1 MDRNDQAPASAV
13 QLDPQAHDGHVK
25 SAEEKRYLRKLDL
38 CLLTFTCISQLIKY
52 LDQQN
57 INFAYTSGMKESLN
71 LYGNELNYFTTYFN
85 VGYCIFLVPSQ
96 IMITRFKPAIW
107 LSCLELIW
115 GALTLGLAGVKNHKQ
130 VYAIRAF
137 IGAAESSAYPGAVAL
152 LMTWYTPL
160 EMAKRI
166 GFYHS
171 CQPIGS
177 MVAGGLQAAIL
188 KSLDGSHG
196 LEGWRWTFI
205 INGIMTIVIAALGFF
220 MIPDF
225 PDRPNKL
232 AFWFTAH
239 DKRIAEDRL
248 LRWRR
253 VAPDAI
259 NWRTAKKAA
268 STIITP
274 ALMWLYTASL
284 IAVAAV
290 SYFNLF
296 LKSLKH
302 ADGTAVWSAEAL
314 SAVPMVGYT
323 IQILSTWFF
332 AFCSDYF
339 RTRWLCLLA
348 IACIGI
354 PSATILTIWNVSTAA
369 KYYAFFAL
377 YATNT
382 GAPIIWSWM
391 SDMLPTEPEQRTL
404 TISIC
409 ISFYYAINAW
419 SNPLIYP
426 AKEAPHYK
434 HGWGVSLGLY
444 CSVVC
449 IILALRTYDIKV
461 IRPRNYRARLA
472 LEQEYLE
479 SVSAAQAVLNDE
491 EFGAS
496 TLDKDK
502 QGTTVVSVL
511 EHNITK

>member
-1 MDRNDQAPASAV
+1 MTNHNENDEPRTGAV
-13 QLDPQAHDGHVK
+13 QLDPQGHDGHVK
-25 SAEEKRYLRKLDL
+25 SAEEKRFLRKLDL
-38 CLLTFTCISQLIKY
+38 CLLTFTCISYQ
-52 LDQQN
+52 
-57 INFAYTSGMKESLN
+57 LN
-71 LYGNELNYFTTYFN
+71 LYGNQLNYFTTYFN
-85 VGYCIFLVPSQ
+85 VGYCVFLIPSQ
-96 IMITRFKPAIW
+96 VMITRFRPAIW
-107 LSCLELIW
+107 LSCLEIVW
-115 GALTLGLAGVKNHKQ
+115 GALTLGLAGVKNYKQ
-130 VYAIRAF
+130 VYVIRTF
-137 IGAAESSAYPGAVAL
+137 IGVAESSAYPGAVAL

-177 MVAGGLQAAIL
+177 MIAGGLQAAIYR
-188 KSLDGSHG
+188 SLNGSHG
-196 LEGWRWTFI
+196 LEGWRWTFL
-205 INGIMTIVIAALGFF
+205 INGIMTVVIAAFGFF

-248 LRWRR
+248 TRWRR
-253 VAPDAI
+253 EAPDAI
-259 NWRTAKKAA
+259 NFRTAKKAA
-268 STIITP
+268 TSIITP

-302 ADGTAVWSAEAL
+302 ADGTAVWSTEAI
-314 SAVPMVGYT
+314 SAVPMIGYT

-339 RTRWLCLLA
+339 RTRWLCLLT

-354 PSATILTIWNVSTAA
+354 PSAAILTTWNTSTAA

-404 TISIC
+404 TIGVC

-434 HGWGVSLGLY
+434 HGWAVSLGLY

-449 IILALRTYDIKV
+449 VICALRAYDVKV

-472 LEQEYLE
+472 LEQQYLDE
-479 SVSAAQAVLNDE
+479 LNTAQLAANDE
-491 EFGAS
+491 EQGAIPDNKHKNFP
-496 TLDKDK
+496 T
-502 QGTTVVSVL
+502 QVSVL
-511 EHNITK
+511 ERVVTK